1 MTSRRES
8 VLSLKPTVV
17 LADTTTGPAEAI
29 DQIRD
34 AGIPLVVVDPAKG
47 LDDVERRIDTVAEA
61 LGVPAAGTE
70 LKKRTESRIAAV
82 QKTIPDHADGKK
94 PRVAFL
100 YLRGSASVYL
110 LGGAES
116 GASSLLEAAGAVD
129 AGKASGLNNYFTAIT
144 SEALAKAAPD
154 AILLMSKGLDSVGG
168 MDGLVKIPGIAETP
182 AGMDCRVRS
191 DRRRRAADLRPAH
204 RPGARRDRRAA
215 APEGR
220 QGPVTTSYEERTGSC
235 SPRRTPP
242 CGRSESRRP
251 QVPAQ
256 QSVRAHRRRLLSRC
270 SPGVCSPP
278 RSVRTPSPSGRPQLA
293 PAPDRAG
300 GQPLDRGRESVL
312 ERPAPPRRPRA
323 PRRRLAGCAGALM
336 QGVFGNPLAEP
347 GVIGISAG
355 AAVGAVASIALGLTF
370 FSATGRSPSSRSSP
384 VSPPSCSSI
393 RSRAPA
399 AGPRS

>member
-1 MTSRRES
+1 MRITQDFAPQGPDTGRAFGRRPVRGRAGAALTAAMAFALLLTGCGGGNDSASTPAKSSADVDRVEPLAAAPAPKLPVTVDSADGKKVTVDSTDRIVPLTGSLSEIVFTLGFGKQVVARDITATFEQAEKLPVVTRAHDVSAES

-17 LADTTTGPAEAI
+17 LADTTTGPREAI

-34 AGIPLVVVDPAKG
+34 AGIPLVVVDPAKE
-47 LDDVERRIDTVAEA
+47 LADVGRRIDTVAEV

-129 AGKASGLNNYFTAIT
+129 AGKTSGLNKDFTAIT

-182 AGMDCRVRS
+182 AGMDRRVVSIDDGVLLNYGPRT
-191 DRRRRAADLRPAH
+191 DR
-204 RPGARRDRRAA
+204 
-215 APEGR
+215 
-220 QGPVTTSYEERTGSC
+220 V
-235 SPRRTPP
+235 
-242 CGRSESRRP
+242 
-251 QVPAQ
+251 
-256 QSVRAHRRRLLSRC
+256 
-270 SPGVCSPP
+270 
-278 RSVRTPSPSGRPQLA
+278 
-293 PAPDRAG
+293 
-300 GQPLDRGRESVL
+300 
-312 ERPAPPRRPRA
+312 
-323 PRRRLAGCAGALM
+323 
-336 QGVFGNPLAEP
+336 LAEIVEQLYP
-347 GVIGISAG
+347 KGG
-355 AAVGAVASIALGLTF
+355 
-370 FSATGRSPSSRSSP
+370 TGQ
-384 VSPPSCSSI
+384 
-393 RSRAPA
+393 
-399 AGPRS
+399 